1 MAGAPAYLKD
11 YINVADRLAMAHAE
25 GWIKKITTTEP
36 IMFNTV
42 MGYVRCTIEFTDG
55 SSATATGTF
64 RTDAKFGAQMTNPIE
79 DAETS
84 AIGRALAFLGVD
96 TKRQKVDIPTPT
108 RRSIA
113 SADEIYIA
121 KMREAGHNV
130 ATMQQVMTKVIS
142 LRDTV
147 VALNRRIDHDL
158 AALPVEEMSYDELVT
173 FGRYLRSLLPEA
185 AKQVPQT
192 PQSTE
197 E

>member
-113 SADEIYIA
+113 SADEIYVA
-121 KMREAGHNV
+121 KMRETGHNI
-130 ATMQQVMTKVIS
+130 ASMQTVQTRVIAMRDKVI
-142 LRDTV
+142 
-147 VALNRRIDHDL
+147 ALNRRIDHDL
-158 AALPVEEMSYDELVT
+158 AALPVEELSYDELVT
-173 FGRYLRSLLPEA
+173 YGRYLKSLLPDKPA
-185 AKQVPQT
+185 QAPQT
-192 PQSTE
+192 E